1 MNELLYHGSHNGE
14 LLKGEK
20 HKYNCLY
27 CTTEFVYAALYS
39 ADFENNHG
47 CVFVMKPIRDLK
59 IFDARNEEDLN
70 KLKQAYKET
79 GNTIKIDFERFKNED
94 WSTVCMRQDNF
105 RDTYIL
111 PLVKGLGYDGYFN
124 FEWDEGVADCYAG
137 GTAGCG
143 MLNKEPSYGIFDENL
158 LEIIDTKYF
167 EDFDEDERFVEC
179 HQADEDCFI
188 AFLQDEGLGDSYY
201 NDEDDARDWAG
212 KNVPF
217 LDTDEVTD
225 LLEDYANYS
234 VEE

>member
-1 MNELLYHGSHNGE
+1 
-14 LLKGEK
+14 
-20 HKYNCLY
+20 
-27 CTTEFVYAALYS
+27 
-39 ADFENNHG
+39 
-47 CVFVMKPIRDLK
+47 
-59 IFDARNEEDLN
+59 
-70 KLKQAYKET
+70 
-79 GNTIKIDFERFKNED
+79 
-94 WSTVCMRQDNF
+94 
-105 RDTYIL
+105 
-111 PLVKGLGYDGYFN
+111 
-124 FEWDEGVADCYAG
+124 
-137 GTAGCG
+137 